1 MEVFVKGAPEDAQ
14 DIIDFADMVFSKN
27 SGPHD
32 FAQLVPKLYSDGAD
46 TQKYHYLVK
55 ENGKIKAMVCVLPV
69 TCNVAGIPLKVG
81 CIGSVSVHP
90 RSRGKGYMQKLMNM
104 AVEDMKAQGYSM
116 SVLGGQR
123 QRYEFFGYE
132 PAGIKLEFTLTSDN
146 IRHKYKGLDSSGI
159 RFEPLFDD
167 SSQLDDAYQLYQQG
181 VVNGARTKG
190 QFATILRTW
199 KAEPLLILENS
210 KFIGYVVLSKEG
222 NGVHELE
229 MIDPTLLPVVSKA
242 LSAERGLDELH
253 FTVPPYDLGK
263 IALLGDVCD
272 WYRTSFEYNYH
283 IMDYPSVIEAF
294 LRCKAQ
300 SMMLQD
306 GRIVLG
312 IEGSDIVEI
321 VVQNNQVV
329 VNKYDPDPTD
339 IQAQMTLTKREA
351 TALFFSPL
359 SEYTNGKQ
367 TTRPLNVPSGWLPL
381 PLYIPSL
388 DIC

>member
-1 MEVFVKGAPEDAQ
+1 MEAFVKGTTEDAQ
-14 DIIDFADMVFSKN
+14 DIIDFADLVFSKN
-27 SGPHD
+27 SGPLD
-32 FAQLVPKLYSDGAD
+32 FAGLIPKLYGDGAD
-46 TQKYHYLVK
+46 TQQYHYMVK

-69 TCNVAGIPLKVG
+69 TCNVAGIELKVG
-81 CIGSVSVHP
+81 CVGTVSVHP

-104 AVEDMKAQGYSM
+104 AVEDMKSQGCSL

-132 PAGIKLEFTLTSDN
+132 PAGIKFEFTLTSDN

-159 RFEPLFDD
+159 NFEPLFSD
-167 SSQLDDAYQLYQQG
+167 SPQLDDAYQLYQQG
-181 VVNGARTKG
+181 IVNGARTKE

-199 KAEPLLILENS
+199 QTQPLVILENG
-210 KFIGYVVLSKEG
+210 KFAGYVALSKDGGAVREI
-222 NGVHELE
+222 E
-229 MIDPTLLPVVSKA
+229 MIDPALLPVVSKA
-242 LSAERGLDELH
+242 LAAEKNLDELH
-253 FTVPPYDLGK
+253 FTVPPYDPGK

-272 WYRTSFEYNYH
+272 WYRTSYEYNYH
-283 IMDYPSVIEAF
+283 IMDYSSVIEAF

-300 SMMLQD
+300 NMMLQD

-312 IEGSDIVEI
+312 IEDSDIVEI

-329 VNKYDPDPTD
+329 VNKYDPDHSD
-339 IQAQMTLTKREA
+339 IQAQVSLTKREA
-351 TALFFSPL
+351 TALLFSPL
-359 SEYTNGKQ
+359 SEFTNWKLAERQ
-367 TTRPLNVPSGWLPL
+367 LNLPSGWLPL